1 MSNNPLDE
9 HSIDILLFLLR
20 TQSAA
25 DRSRVKIRECCQLS
39 LKQADERIRRL
50 TELGLITKATDYYN
64 LTASGKTRAKELDQT
79 PKTTGGDKAFITLN
93 GPMTDSNVTI
103 TGVSSASIPGT
114 GKLETPAT
122 TKNTQ
127 LDPLATP
134 LNYSDIIGMKTAS
147 PVFVENADQSTL
159 DASESPIPAYTIH
172 PLRFT
177 DTSFLQNE
185 RLKKESDI
193 AVRFVLTFEEFPAA
207 LPLPVV
213 DRDSMGRS
221 RKNDIWLRHDL
232 WVSGEQCRFHIKQTR
247 GSYELYVEDLN
258 SKNGTFVDGKRVA
271 PRKQVLLRHGT
282 RLKVG
287 QHTAM
292 IITQIAEPLP
302 LLSEAMKK
310 IASSAPQNT
319 NGKPHTTSKQPPT
332 TPR

>member
-9 HSIDILLFLLR
+9 HSVDILLFLLR

-39 LKQADERIRRL
+39 QKQADERIRRL

-64 LTASGKTRAKELDQT
+64 LTASGKTRAKELDQAQ
-79 PKTTGGDKAFITLN
+79 KTTGGDKTNITLT
-93 GPMTDSNVTI
+93 GSVIDSNVTI
-103 TGVSSASIPGT
+103 TGISDASMPTT
-114 GKLETPAT
+114 GKLEMPAT
-122 TKNTQ
+122 ARKPQ

-134 LNYSDIIGMKTAS
+134 LDYSDLTGMKTTS
-147 PVFVENADQSTL
+147 PVFAETNDQSTL
-159 DASESPIPAYTIH
+159 DASESPVPSYTIH

-185 RLKKESDI
+185 RLKKEPDVT
-193 AVRFVLTFEEFPAA
+193 VRFVLTFEEFPAA

-258 SKNGTFVDGKRVA
+258 SKNGTIVDGKRIA
-271 PRKQVLLRHGT
+271 PRKQVPLRHGT

-310 IASSAPQNT
+310 IASSAPQT
-319 NGKPHTTSKQPPT
+319 INGKPSAAI
-332 TPR
+332 